1 MTFTYE
7 ESARAAAHMLS
18 HLLGALLLFG
28 IAIIIAVALGVTV
41 KEHMKSR
48 R

>member
-7 ESARAAAHMLS
+7 ESAWAAARLLAC
-18 HLLGALLLFG
+18 LLGALLLFG
-28 IAIIIAVALGVTV
+28 IAVIIAVSLGVTI
-41 KEHMKSR
+41 KEHMRSR

>member
-7 ESARAAAHMLS
+7 ESAWAAVRLLAY
-18 HLLGALLLFG
+18 LLGALLLFG
-28 IAIIIAVALGVTV
+28 VAIIIAVALGVTV
-41 KEHMKSR
+41 KEHMKAR

>member
-7 ESARAAAHMLS
+7 ESAWAAARLLAY
-18 HLLGALLLFG
+18 LLGALLLFG
-28 IAIIIAVALGVTV
+28 IAIVIAVALGVTV
-41 KEHMKSR
+41 KEHVKSR